1 MIIKDVEHVFV
12 YKDPKLAHACNQVS
26 IVALKNGELLLG
38 FNEERWPIH
47 ADSGQSCFIKS
58 TDGGK
63 SWDPS
68 TKKVVWPYTKFG
80 GNWDC
85 AFAQVSKGTILMH
98 TRVCNFLAPRGIAS
112 EGDQML
118 GMPPPGFPERLKRQ
132 TGYALLKSKDN
143 GNTWS
148 DPIEVNTSPIASSS
162 LSAYACGG
170 SGAGHIF
177 ELPDKGLLMPL
188 AGTLSMTGEWLEGGG
203 TELERCFLL
212 RSDDGGDNWEY
223 WSTVAFDPAAIISFT
238 EPGMARLKDG
248 KLVCLMR
255 TAHRPKRQ
263 DNMWFTWS
271 DDDGVTWSPPK
282 RTSLWGYPADVM
294 QLKDGSV
301 LAVYGY
307 RKAPWGV
314 RGCISEDGLTW
325 DINNE
330 FIIRE
335 GGVPT
340 PKPGQ
345 GSRGLQDMLIQAQYW
360 HIGYP
365 SVTQLEDETVI
376 VAYHEYSEDDMPL
389 QYLMCTRFKI

>member
-1 MIIKDVEHVFV
+1 MKDAEHVFV

-26 IVALKNGELLLG
+26 IVALQNGEVFLG

-68 TKKVVWPYTKFG
+68 TKQVIWSYTKFK

-85 AFAQVSKGTILMH
+85 AFAQVSGGTILMH
-98 TRVCNFLAPRGIAS
+98 TRVCNFLAPRGISS

-118 GMPPPGFPERLKRQ
+118 GMPPPGMPERLKRQ
-132 TGYALLKSKDN
+132 TGYALLKSRDG
-143 GNTWS
+143 GNTWT
-148 DPIEVNTSPIASSS
+148 DPIEVNTNPVASSA
-162 LSAYACGG
+162 LGPYACGG
-170 SGAGHIF
+170 SGAGHII
-177 ELPDKGLLMPL
+177 ELPDGGLLMPL
-188 AGTLSMTGEWLEGGG
+188 GGTLSSIGEPGTG
-203 TELERCFLL
+203 TEPERCFLL

-223 WSTVAFDPAAIISFT
+223 WSTVAYDPASIIHFT

-255 TAHRPKRQ
+255 TAHRPQRQ

-282 RTSLWGYPADVM
+282 RSPLWGYPADVM
-294 QLKDGSV
+294 QLKDGRV

-307 RKAPWGV
+307 RKTPWGV
-314 RGCISEDGLTW
+314 RACISEDGLTW
-325 DINNE
+325 DIDNE
-330 FIIRE
+330 FVIRE
-335 GGVPT
+335 GGVPK
-340 PKPGQ
+340 PKPGR
-345 GSRGLQDMLIQAQYW
+345 GSRSLQDMLIMSQYW

-365 SVTQLEDETVI
+365 SVTQMEDETVI
-376 VAYHEYSEDDMPL
+376 VAYHEYSNDDSPL
-389 QYLMCTRFKI
+389 HYLMSTRFKL